1 MTRLKGKIIIQSGAN
16 PWPHE
21 LSTAEA
27 LAAYGYTVEFI
38 RKNDDKYQHSAD
50 AYLDDVLYEMK
61 SPTGSHLSVIGKKIK
76 KEMRQSCF
84 IVFDSKRMRNV
95 RDYQVLNELKK
106 QLSLNRKV
114 KSLIFVNKNRTVIK
128 LK

>member
-1 MTRLKGKIIIQSGAN
+1 
-16 PWPHE
+16 
-21 LSTAEA
+21 
-27 LAAYGYTVEFI
+27 
-38 RKNDDKYQHSAD
+38 
-50 AYLDDVLYEMK
+50 
-61 SPTGSHLSVIGKKIK
+61 
-76 KEMRQSCF
+76 
-84 IVFDSKRMRNV
+84 MRNV